1 MIQRHTEYP
10 ILKLLL
16 DRHSPRAMSGEPITH
31 DELMTLFE
39 AARWAP
45 SSYDHQPWRFIY
57 AHGDTPEWEELFSL
71 LKEASAV
78 WAKRAGVLIM
88 VLSHHYFEYNNEFS
102 RTHSFDAGEA
112 AANLALQGF
121 SMGLVVHG
129 MEGFD
134 YERARQ
140 ELGVPDSYTVEAMFA
155 IGRPGRASLLPEQLQ
170 PRETNPTDRLKVSDF
185 IYLGR
190 FGGRN

>member
-1 MIQRHTEYP
+1 MTKRHADYP
-10 ILKLLL
+10 ILELLL
-16 DRHSPRAMSGEPITH
+16 DRHSPRAMSGEPIMH

-57 AHGDTPEWEELFSL
+57 AHRDTPEWNGLFAL
-71 LKEASAV
+71 LKEANAV
-78 WAKRAGVLIM
+78 WAQRAGVLLV
-88 VLSHHYFEYNNEFS
+88 VLSHHYFEYDNSYS
-102 RTHSFDAGEA
+102 RTHSFDAGA
-112 AANLALQGF
+112 ALENLALQGY

-134 YERARQ
+134 YERART
-140 ELGVPDSYTVEAMFA
+140 ELGVPDEYTVEAMFA
-155 IGRPGRASLLPEQLQ
+155 IGRPGPISQLPEPLQ
-170 PRETNPTDRLKVSDF
+170 ARESNPTDRLKVQDL

-190 FGGRN
+190 FGQHS